1 MIAERSRSRRS
12 PERMAES
19 LWRATMAR
27 VRGEFAE
34 MPCMRVTPGQA
45 CALFGVH
52 ASAINRIL
60 DRLVEEGF
68 LTRTPRGEYVRRRQT
83 P

>member
-1 MIAERSRSRRS
+1 
-12 PERMAES
+12 MAES